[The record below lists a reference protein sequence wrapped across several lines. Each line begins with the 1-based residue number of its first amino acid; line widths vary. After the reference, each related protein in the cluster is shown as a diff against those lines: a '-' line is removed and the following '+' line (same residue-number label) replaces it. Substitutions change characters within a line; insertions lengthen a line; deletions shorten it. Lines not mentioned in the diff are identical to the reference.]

1 MSTSSLAI
9 PTSFPSFD
17 LVRLLRTV
25 FEPSKGEKT
34 CVLIDLDDPAQV
46 KDFSFLKNSSL
57 TVQKYAHDIFYQ
69 GINNGA
75 GKELGLTGGDL
86 YAYKKTGGSNLD
98 MDDLAVDTKGNH
110 LKKISIRNMTSSFAS
125 RPTRQR
131 LPSQPR
137 PRNTVSAE
145 PLSTASMIL
154 FSKPVSPSTTTRL
167 ASRRKSFVL
176 A

>member
-1 MSTSSLAI
+1 MSISSFSI

-25 FEPSKGEKT
+25 FEPSNGEKT
-34 CVLIDLDDPAQV
+34 CVLIDLDDPTQV
-46 KDFSFLKNSSL
+46 KDFSFLKNPSL

-98 MDDLAVDTKGNH
+98 MDDLAVDTKGNR
-110 LKKISIRNMTSSFAS
+110 LSF
-125 RPTRQR
+125 
-131 LPSQPR
+131 
-137 PRNTVSAE
+137 
-145 PLSTASMIL
+145 
-154 FSKPVSPSTTTRL
+154 
-167 ASRRKSFVL
+167 
-176 A
+176 